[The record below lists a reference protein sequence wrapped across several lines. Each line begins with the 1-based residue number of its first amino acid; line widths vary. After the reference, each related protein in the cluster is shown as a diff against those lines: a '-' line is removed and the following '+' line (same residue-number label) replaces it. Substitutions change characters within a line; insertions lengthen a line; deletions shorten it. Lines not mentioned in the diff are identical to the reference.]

1 MAAGAQC
8 VMVSLWPVPD
18 TAVKLIMK
26 ALYSSLLQGARVSR
40 ALADAMTTVQTT
52 KQFQHPANWAG
63 FVLIGSDVKL
73 SNKVAMMGQVMILLF
88 CQIGHRLF
96 LNIFEKKSS
105 PKKLNGPKNST
116 IFQAKTQ

>member
-1 MAAGAQC
+1 
-8 VMVSLWPVPD
+8 MVSLWPVPD

-96 LNIFEKKSS
+96 FKHFRKKIKPEKTQR
-105 PKKLNGPKNST
+105 PKKLNDFSGQNST
-116 IFQAKTQ
+116 NW